1 MEQLEL
7 IFRRRSIRRYTAAM
21 PDKHTIKLLLKAG
34 MAAPSANNIRPWHFY
49 VLRNRE
55 RINAL
60 REFHPHASMTAQSP
74 LVVVI
79 CGDLQRQPHPGY
91 IVQDCSAATQN
102 ILLAATTLG
111 LGGVWLGLYPRE
123 ARMEGIS
130 KLLNLPEHMMPVS
143 MVALGF
149 PDENK
154 PPHDEWYPA
163 QVHEEGF

>member
-7 IFRRRSIRRYTAAM
+7 IFRRRSIRRFTAAM
-21 PDKHTIKLLLKAG
+21 PDEHTIKLLLKAG

-55 RINAL
+55 RIDAL
-60 REFHPHASMTAQSP
+60 REFHPHAGMTAQSP

-79 CGDLQRQPHPGY
+79 CGDLKAQPHSGY

-102 ILLAATTLG
+102 ILLAASALG
-111 LGGVWLGLYPRE
+111 LGAVWLGLYPRE
-123 ARMEGIS
+123 ERIQGIG
-130 KLLNLPEHMMPVS
+130 KLLKLPDHMMPVS

-149 PDENK
+149 PDEIK

-163 QVHEEGF
+163 KVHEESF